1 MRISTGDMHLMGE
14 EIMEETGD
22 EPAAFCE
29 AVAQACEVS
38 PNDYALGLS
47 KLFLKVRLPSGA
59 VPCSRRSLPFLPFLP
74 SFPSFPSPQKADRA
88 SRRH

>member
-1 MRISTGDMHLMGE
+1 MQEAYPTRIPYEDIHGRYAPLMGK

-47 KLFLKVRLPSGA
+47 KLFLKVGRAHVLRRGA
-59 VPCSRRSLPFLPFLP
+59 